1 MIPDLKDKKMNVE
14 SMAEKALGDEKILSE
29 LLGNLKIK
37 DETVR
42 YNSSK
47 VLNLLSQKN
56 PDVLYPQWDY
66 FVELLL
72 SDHTYWKLSVIPVI
86 ANLTGV
92 DTKNKFNAV
101 FDSYFGLLNDKS
113 MITAVWI
120 AANSGKIAR
129 AKPELQARIT
139 DTLLH
144 IDKTHH
150 DPERKDLIKGGAI
163 ESFAEYFEDAKD
175 QKKILEFVKK
185 QLDCKSPK
193 TRKLAKDFLMKWSS
207 EEKK

>member
-1 MIPDLKDKKMNVE
+1 MQ
-14 SMAEKALGDEKILSE
+14 DEKILSE
-29 LLGNLKIK
+29 LLDNLKIK
-37 DETVR
+37 DETIR

-56 PDVLYPQWDY
+56 PGVLYPQWDY

-92 DTKNKFNAV
+92 DTENKFNAV
-101 FDSYFGLLNDKS
+101 FDKYFGLLNDKS

-129 AKPELQARIT
+129 AKPELQTRIT
-139 DTLLH
+139 DTLLT
-144 IDKTHH
+144 IDRTHH

-163 ESFAEYFEDAKD
+163 ESFDEYFEETKD
-175 QKKILEFVKK
+175 KKKILEFVRE
-185 QLDCKSPK
+185 QLECMSPK
-193 TRKLAKDFLMKWSS
+193 TKKLAKDFLVKWSS
-207 EEKK
+207 EDKK